1 MRADAALGWGLAMRP
16 VPFFLALCIAL
27 APPPLRAQESGRFDH
42 FIDFRARP
50 GAMWGHT
57 FILYG
62 RVDERG
68 KPVELVRAGLYPD
81 DGRAGLMLGTVVP
94 VRAAVRAVPG
104 DFSETPSAI
113 YRRTLSSAQY
123 ARLKATVARIRATDH
138 GWHMLMHNCNHFA
151 DRVAQSLGLYT
162 PPNILVPNA
171 WVRALKAMNER

>member
-1 MRADAALGWGLAMRP
+1 MRTDAALGWGLVMRLAP
-16 VPFFLALCIAL
+16 LLALCIAL
-27 APPPLRAQESGRFDH
+27 ASIPARAQDAAGRFNH

-68 KPVELVRAGLYPD
+68 RPVELVHAGLYPD
-81 DGRAGLMLGTVVP
+81 DGQVGLIFGTLVP
-94 VRAAVRAVPG
+94 VRAKVRAVHG

-113 YRRTLSSAQY
+113 YRRPLSPAQY
-123 ARLKATVARIRATDH
+123 ARLKATVAYLRANDRS
-138 GWHMLMHNCNHFA
+138 WHMLTHNCNDFG
-151 DRVAQSLGLYT
+151 REVAQSLGLYT
-162 PPNILVPNA
+162 PPGILVPNA